1 MTTAAPSTTPATAAA
16 PQKVQVVQA
25 PKPSAEQRIASI
37 ITPETDNSADGKKK
51 PPVKQK
57 SAPAKQA
64 ISEPAKPK
72 AAPKGQADGDGG
84 AADAANGDV
93 ENTDPFEADQQ
104 AAKGEPDGA
113 DQEEGDP
120 EGETGET
127 SEDGDDVQEGDDDD
141 GTLYKVKVAGKE
153 LEVSLS
159 ELIHGYSRAVD
170 YTRKTEAMAIE
181 RKAMEAVKE
190 SVKDLPQQRETYV
203 KQAQFFEQAAN
214 ATRAAMQRFMPAPPN
229 PELAKTDPAA
239 YFAQQKSHEDAKLFL
254 GAIDNQLT
262 LNQSRQAEELN
273 AAHQKAVKES
283 RVKLYEAMPDMQQP
297 VARQKL
303 REYANSLGFSDQSI
317 QNETNHVL
325 FVCVEKAR
333 RWDELQ
339 AKKASMKPAAP
350 IQKVTQRS
358 NAAET
363 GRAVKQREK
372 GNIFADHSKNKTIK
386 SAERAIFA
394 HLTAD

>member
-1 MTTAAPSTTPATAAA
+1 MTTPTPQKTPAAAAA

-25 PKPSAEQRIASI
+25 PKPTAEQRIASL
-37 ITPETDNSADGKKK
+37 ITPETDNSTDGKKK

-57 SAPAKQA
+57 SAPAKHVPT
-64 ISEPAKPK
+64 EPAKVK
-72 AAPKGQADGDGG
+72 AATKGQAETDAGMD
-84 AADAANGDV
+84 DAATGTADD
-93 ENTDPFEADQQ
+93 TDPFDPD
-104 AAKGEPDGA
+104 AAHTKGTTE
-113 DQEEGDP
+113 
-120 EGETGET
+120 ETGDVGDN
-127 SEDGDDVQEGDDDD
+127 DGDAEGNGDDETGDAEGDDDD

-153 LEVSLS
+153 LEVPLS
-159 ELIHGYSRAVD
+159 ELLKGYSRTADYQQKTAAVA
-170 YTRKTEAMAIE
+170 KE
-181 RKAMEAVKE
+181 RKEVEAVKE

-203 KQAQFFEQAAN
+203 KQAQFFETAAT
-214 ATRAAMQRFMPAPPN
+214 AVRAAMTKFMPIPPN

-239 YFAQQKSHEDAKLFL
+239 YFAQQKSHEDAKKFL
-254 GAIDNQLT
+254 GAIESQLT
-262 LNQSRQAEELN
+262 LNQSRQVDEVKV
-273 AAHQKAVKES
+273 AHQKAIKES
-283 RVKLYEAMPDMQQP
+283 RVKLYEAMPDMAQP

-303 REYANSLGFSDQSI
+303 REYANSLGFSDKSI

-350 IQKVTQRS
+350 IQKVTRRT
-358 NAAET
+358 NAPET

-372 GNIFADHSKNKTIK
+372 GNIFAEHSKNKTIK
-386 SAERAIFA
+386 SAERAILA